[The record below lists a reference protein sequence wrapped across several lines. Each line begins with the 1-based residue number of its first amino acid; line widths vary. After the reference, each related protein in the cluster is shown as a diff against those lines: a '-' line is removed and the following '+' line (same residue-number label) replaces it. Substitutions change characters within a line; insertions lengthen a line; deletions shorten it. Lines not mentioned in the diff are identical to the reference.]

1 MDKKEYTFSD
11 TTIAQIVQLIQLGML
26 TGTDV
31 SDQLRTMRVVVVD
44 NNILP
49 SPDFVE
55 TFNENLTRL
64 ENQAGAQDPHDQTV
78 ETL

>member
-1 MDKKEYTFSD
+1 MNVKEYTFSD

-31 SDQLRTMRVVVVD
+31 SDQLRTMRVIIMDD
-44 NNILP
+44 NIAP

-64 ENQAGAQDPHDQTV
+64 TEQADAS
-78 ETL
+78 